1 MNIIS
6 NLTPGAGVIGGDRF
20 ATTDAF
26 GTAGNNILNGS
37 ITGVHMYGLA
47 GNDIYNVVSTL
58 DRVIEVTGAGF
69 DTINTALSSYVIPDF
84 VERLIYTGT
93 ANFTGTGNTL
103 ANIMSGGVG
112 NDWLD
117 GGRGND
123 QLLGG
128 AGDDTYVV
136 DSTLD
141 KLTEL
146 ANQGFDTI
154 RTTLSS
160 YVIPEF
166 FEGLTYTGTGDFTG
180 TGNAGVNTLIGGSG
194 NDWLDGGY
202 APDTMQG
209 GAGDDTYIVDFFT
222 ATAKDTVIE
231 AAGEGQDTVRSS
243 VPYVLTDNVERL
255 YITGIKNFAGTGNS
269 LDNAIYGNTGNN
281 VLSGLAG
288 NDTLI
293 GDAGADTL
301 DGGIGSDS
309 MTGGTGDDIYRVDSI
324 GDTVLELSDEG
335 IDTIQ
340 TVLNVYSLAAVDNV
354 ENLVFTGEG
363 DFTGTGNALSNAI
376 SGGDG
381 DDLLDGGTGL
391 DVLTGGLG
399 DDSYRVD
406 MAGDTVIEKA
416 GGGTDTVVTTLDSYV
431 LPSQV
436 ENLSYAGLGNFTGTG
451 NFMANILT
459 GGNGNDLLDG
469 GLDNDQLFG
478 GAGSD
483 TLLGGNGIDRLD
495 GGLGADTLTGGA
507 HSDIFVLSKTGA
519 NGDTITDF
527 AGNGAGS
534 GDSLMLTGWGAGT
547 VWSLTGVP
555 GQLMI
560 TDGVDGA
567 TAYVNVSGPIHVTD
581 VVFG

>member
-1 MNIIS
+1 MNIFS
-6 NLTPGAGVIGGDRF
+6 NLAPGAGVIGGDLF
-20 ATTDAF
+20 ASTIET
-26 GTAGNNILNGS
+26 GTAGNNTFFGS
-37 ITGVHMYGLA
+37 ADGKHMYGLA

-58 DRVIEVTGAGF
+58 DRVIEVRNEGF
-69 DTINTALSSYVIPDF
+69 DTIRTALSSYVISDF
-84 VERLIYTGT
+84 VERLTYTGT
-93 ANFTGTGNTL
+93 GDFTGTGNAL
-103 ANIMSGGVG
+103 ANIISGGIG

-117 GGRGND
+117 GGLGND
-123 QLLGG
+123 QLQGG
-128 AGDDTYVV
+128 AGNDTYVV

-146 ANQGFDTI
+146 ANEGFDTI
-154 RTTLSS
+154 RTSLSS
-160 YVIPEF
+160 YVIPDYF
-166 FEGLTYTGTGDFTG
+166 DGLTYTGTGDFTG
-180 TGNAGVNTLIGGSG
+180 TGNAGANTLIGGAG
-194 NDWLDGGY
+194 NDWLDGSY
-202 APDTMQG
+202 AADIMQG
-209 GAGDDTYIVDFFT
+209 GAGNDTYIVDFFT

-288 NDTLI
+288 NDTLV

-301 DGGIGSDS
+301 DGGIGSDT
-309 MTGGTGDDIYRVDSI
+309 MNGGIGDDIYRVDNN
-324 GDTVLELSDEG
+324 GDTVVELSDEG
-335 IDTIQ
+335 IDTVQ
-340 TVLNVYSLAAVDNV
+340 TVLNIYSLAAVDNV

-363 DFTGTGNALSNAI
+363 DFTGTGNALSNVI
-376 SGGDG
+376 TGGAG
-381 DDLLDGGTGL
+381 NDLLDGGIGL
-391 DVLTGGLG
+391 DMLTGGLG
-399 DDSYRVD
+399 NDSYRVD
-406 MAGDTVIEKA
+406 MAGDTVVEKA
-416 GGGTDTVVTTLDSYV
+416 DGGTDTIIATSDSYV

-436 ENLSYAGLGNFTGTG
+436 ENLSYAGLDNFTGTG

-459 GGNGNDLLDG
+459 GGNGNDVLDG
-469 GLDNDQLFG
+469 GLGNDQLFG
-478 GAGSD
+478 GEGSD
-483 TLLGGNGIDRLD
+483 TLLGGNGNDRLD

-507 HSDIFVLSKTGA
+507 HNDIFVLSKTGA

-534 GDSLMLTGWGAGT
+534 GDSLLLTGWGAGT
-547 VWSLTGVP
+547 VWSLTDVP

-560 TDGVDGA
+560 TDGVDDA